1 MSDLAWSGVIEDH
14 ENLHVGK
21 PRDGGVTMVIDTGL
35 GVAGT
40 ADVVEISGQYID
52 QWKCSFGTST
62 FVRTDVLRRK
72 LGLLAASDIVTY
84 PGGTLLEAAIVNQHS
99 RVYMSRAKQLGFSA
113 VEISDGTI
121 AMTRRRRKKIIQCAI
136 ENDLIAITEVGKKD
150 PLDQPSAKEIADQAL
165 WDLDNGAT
173 WVVIEGRESGI
184 SVGIYDENGSVREN
198 ALAEIVDHMDDQVDR
213 LIWESPK
220 KEQQAVLVHRLGPN
234 VSLGNISPHDM
245 LSLESLRAGLRF
257 ETLKPI
263 ADEWEQTG
271 RWNPDQV
278 EQAVNNKEF
287 SLNERAKSL
296 ARENRSRTG
305 TRG

>member
-1 MSDLAWSGVIEDH
+1 
-14 ENLHVGK
+14 
-21 PRDGGVTMVIDTGL
+21 MVIDTGL

-245 LSLESLRAGLRF
+245 LALESLRAGLRF

-287 SLNERAKSL
+287 SRNERAKSL